1 MDIRPGDIVLQDNR
15 DDSKADHIQMVQS
28 WEPATQ
34 TLFTIDGNGGGYQVD
49 NRPIAKANKDKP
61 TPDDEKKKA
70 VEASTGYR
78 LRSGSGGGVVGLG
91 SYNLSA
97 EPTEQEVKKARQNG
111 KKIVRIVGIGRPSLV
126 DFETQRYLTKLPRK
140 GKKP

>member
-15 DDSKADHIQMVQS
+15 DDTKADHIQMVQS

-61 TPDDEKKKA
+61 KPEDEKQKA
-70 VEASTGYR
+70 QEIATGYR

-91 SYNLSA
+91 PYNLSA
-97 EPTEQEVKKARQNG
+97 EPTEQEVKKIRQKG

-126 DFETQRYLTKLPRK
+126 DFETHSYLTKLPPK
-140 GKKP
+140 AKKP